1 MLDWTIKEVVF
12 PTKAKGCNPDDDDE
26 DIDGCLPCPEGCH
39 PCGPGCT
46 PD

>member
-1 MLDWTIKEVVF
+1 VLDWTIIEIVF
-12 PTKAKGCNPDDDDE
+12 PKKAKGCNPDDDE